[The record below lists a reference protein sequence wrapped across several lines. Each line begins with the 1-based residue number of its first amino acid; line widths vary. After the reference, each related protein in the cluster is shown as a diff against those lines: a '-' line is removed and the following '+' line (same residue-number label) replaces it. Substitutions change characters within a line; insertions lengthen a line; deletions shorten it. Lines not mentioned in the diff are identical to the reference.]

1 MLIGLGRK
9 NWRGGFSPL
18 LPKQDAVSL
27 KLYLLIT
34 NAATQSEI
42 RNYIKY
48 NDKHLIIS

>member
-1 MLIGLGRK
+1 LAKERRIGEVGLD
-9 NWRGGFSPL
+9 PL